1 MLNQIPSDVIP
12 LKELMVV
19 MAKGK
24 QEEEHLY
31 ECWLTWGC
39 GLTLQ
44 EFTDVAHEEM
54 TTSGWAQNH
63 GDTVWALVRRSDPQ
77 GSILSACETHRTR
90 GFLKQK
96 GGNKVENAWY
106 YGMTCVVTPAQH
118 QRKGYATHLLRL
130 MHYILASPL
139 HLPTFPSEWGS
150 PPSPIPI
157 ELEEYFPPAWGTFLS
172 SEIGPDFYYRCL
184 VGIDRRGWEAKE
196 VWQEEVEWEILSSSR
211 LSIPSDPSK
220 SSPILA
226 RSESIYH
233 AALPNPSEVG
243 EIKCRPLENHHTRSY
258 RPCCLTLME
267 WDEPIHTRSLE
278 SDSPLPVSVPTR
290 KGVVCGKKPNWE
302 IIYDHHI
309 PSISTMLS
317 RSTREKVEQADSCL
331 NSVFCPDPASEGTST
346 FAAVRGAYGPQPRW
360 RKFPQ
365 PLGIRLRSESSKIAH
380 TSHDH
385 DYDEDSKSGNKPD
398 DIRSPKQENEEQ
410 EEKYV
415 NGKEDREE
423 GEEVKEEDTII
434 LFSLLNPQI
443 EDKLLITY
451 IHNLPPELVKSAV
464 EKLDEVVRDQGMDV
478 KYGTVWGLDPTSEVV
493 QAWAALGERNIG
505 KESKISF
512 KDKVRDDDKEEERE
526 KFKDENE
533 VHEPDENIAD
543 ADSPR
548 EERKLRREVKV
559 KRRKGGK
566 AHLYNWCWYVDGE
579 TKVLDSQMWIWL

>member
-19 MAKGK
+19 MANGK

-157 ELEEYFPPAWGTFLS
+157 ELKEYFPPAWGTFLS

-233 AALPNPSEVG
+233 AALPNPSEQRVQA
-243 EIKCRPLENHHTRSY
+243 TS
-258 RPCCLTLME
+258 
-267 WDEPIHTRSLE
+267 
-278 SDSPLPVSVPTR
+278 
-290 KGVVCGKKPNWE
+290 
-302 IIYDHHI
+302 
-309 PSISTMLS
+309 STN
-317 RSTREKVEQADSCL
+317 KA
-331 NSVFCPDPASEGTST
+331 VFCPDPASKGILT
-346 FAAVRGAYGPQPRW
+346 FASVRGAYGPQPAW

-365 PLGIRLRSESSKIAH
+365 PLGIRLPAH
-380 TSHDH
+380 KGTS
-385 DYDEDSKSGNKPD
+385 
-398 DIRSPKQENEEQ
+398 
-410 EEKYV
+410 
-415 NGKEDREE
+415 
-423 GEEVKEEDTII
+423 GEVHQDDTII
-434 LFSLLNPQI
+434 LFALYNQQVG
-443 EDKLLITY
+443 DGLLITY
-451 IHNLPPELVKSAV
+451 IHNLSPDVLPSALSA
-464 EKLDEVVRDQGMDV
+464 LDRLISEQGAEWNMGRVWDLDSSNDLAAAWKQSGRRV
-478 KYGTVWGLDPTSEVV
+478 NVNRRRGTGSHLLSWCFY
-493 QAWAALGERNIG
+493 QG
-505 KESKISF
+505 KTE
-512 KDKVRDDDKEEERE
+512 
-526 KFKDENE
+526 
-533 VHEPDENIAD
+533 
-543 ADSPR
+543 
-548 EERKLRREVKV
+548 
-559 KRRKGGK
+559 
-566 AHLYNWCWYVDGE
+566 
-579 TKVLDSQMWIWL
+579 VLDRQLWTWL